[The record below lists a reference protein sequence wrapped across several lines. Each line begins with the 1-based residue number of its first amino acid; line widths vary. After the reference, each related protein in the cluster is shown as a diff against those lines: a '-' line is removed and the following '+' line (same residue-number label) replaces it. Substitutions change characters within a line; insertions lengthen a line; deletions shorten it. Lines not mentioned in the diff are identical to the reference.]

1 FQYFTACLHLSCEE
15 VPAETFDEVDCS
27 SIVLDWSL
35 ESPDTPVKG
44 IMLQYSPPVG
54 KPLSGTVLDSHTSSI
69 IINDTLAAT
78 EYTLFITALLE
89 DGTSHNISTKRLS
102 SSPAPPVFESAETTS
117 SDATISFFP
126 PAHDA
131 GDVSYAIEY
140 HPLDKPEYAN
150 FVESRAPL
158 FKIRGLD
165 PLTAYRLKINS
176 VYRNTKSDE
185 RIDVV
190 FTTKGDSG
198 ESFTVRTLPPNFGT
212 LLGQGKCAVQ
222 SVVPPIAAKETEA
235 TPSAEILIEASAE
248 SNQRSSEIPFRIV
261 TTPTFEE
268 EEEEDNETT
277 TTTIRPSRA
286 TFVISSLLDKAM
298 TAQPASPDPTTTE
311 RITVTEKIIDRVEE
325 TTVPSTTTTT
335 TMRALETTQKPVSD
349 PREHLKLSSMT
360 SSSSIPEGFPD
371 PAHVFLSMTEDKML
385 RLDWEVPEGTVCD
398 SFLVNYTLLTLNDP
412 QTLQAS
418 TNDQWVQ
425 MKMYTDHTIDIKVFC
440 LVSGAASKLW
450 WAHRVADLSKPSTPS
465 GLRLLSSY
473 TDEFYASSLALAI
486 DWPVFH
492 DFSFYKLVV
501 AYSTGKKPTDQ
512 NLLEV
517 DKEGPIVLEKLEATK
532 WYSIS
537 VKNVSIELGVESV
550 AVPLRE
556 LTPPIISSQLQPGQI
571 SSTSININFDESDP
585 EQGKFDSYELTFTG
599 NAKNITKRLGLN
611 AARSFTF
618 TKLIP
623 GKTYNFELFT
633 VFEGRRSRP
642 VTSNVTTYPL
652 KVNKLYPVVGRDY
665 VVLFWDIENF
675 ADNDVRFRVA
685 YVAISNSGHKSDS
698 TVVLRN
704 KNTYKFDKLP
714 GDTYYTF
721 TCTVIMGMGAAE
733 AESESEMITISIGM
747 PARSVPSV
755 TRHGSRELAVQFEN
769 DPSVF
774 SEQNGE
780 VDNFAVIVTEKRDL
794 GGDDYD
800 LQSWFEVKDEE
811 MWSAYR
817 ASSSDFNPFRGNRK
831 KSATFTIG
839 ADDCVQRRLD
849 EPYCNGMLRANTDY
863 YVKVRAYTKE
873 GVAMET
879 EWVSVAG
886 ATEEGEEDKEKERR
900 LPCHMYLNG
909 CPRKSAAQNTSF
921 FQPLLTLL
929 GFFVPRHRIR

>member
-1 FQYFTACLHLSCEE
+1 LQYFPARFDLSCAE
-15 VPAETFDEVDCS
+15 VSSETFDEVDSS

-35 ESPDTPVKG
+35 ESPDIPVKG
-44 IMLQYSPPVG
+44 IILQYSPPVG
-54 KPLSGTVLDSHTSSI
+54 KPLSGTVLDPHTSSI
-69 IINDTLAAT
+69 VINDTLAAT

-89 DGTSHNISTKRLS
+89 DGSSHNISTKRLS
-102 SSPAPPVFESAETTS
+102 SSPAPPAFESAETTS
-117 SDATISFFP
+117 SEATISFFP
-126 PAHDA
+126 PAHDS

-165 PLTAYRLKINS
+165 PLTAYRLKIHS
-176 VYRNTKSDE
+176 VYRNTRSDE
-185 RIDVV
+185 KIDVI
-190 FTTKGDSG
+190 FTTKGESG
-198 ESFTVRTLPPNFGT
+198 ESITVRTLPPNFGL
-212 LLGQGKCAVQ
+212 LLGQGSLAKPTDL
-222 SVVPPIAAKETEA
+222 PPIAAKETDVS
-235 TPSAEILIEASAE
+235 PSAEILIRASTE
-248 SNQRSSEIPFRIV
+248 QRLRSSEIPFRVV
-261 TTPTFEE
+261 TTPAGEE
-268 EEEEDNETT
+268 EEAEEEVRTT
-277 TTTIRPSRA
+277 TTVRTSRA
-286 TFVISSLLDKAM
+286 TFAISSLLDKAV
-298 TAQPASPDPTTTE
+298 TPHPASTQPPTTTE
-311 RITVTEKIIDRVEE
+311 RITVIERMIDRVEE
-325 TTVPSTTTTT
+325 TTERQTTTTT
-335 TMRALETTQKPVSD
+335 KAAETTQVRKSVAD
-349 PREHLKLSSMT
+349 PRGHLKLSSSPSAT
-360 SSSSIPEGFPD
+360 IDGFPE
-371 PAHVFLSMTEDKML
+371 PAHLFLSKTEDKML
-385 RLDWEVPEGTVCD
+385 RLDWEVPEGAVCD
-398 SFLVNYTLLTLNDP
+398 SFLVNYTLLTLDDP
-412 QTLQAS
+412 QTLQAR
-418 TNDQWVQ
+418 TNEQWVQ
-425 MKMYTDHTIDIKVFC
+425 MKMYNDHTIEMRVFC
-440 LVSGAASKLW
+440 IVSGAASKLW
-450 WAHRVADLSKPSTPS
+450 WASRVADLSKPSTPS
-465 GLRLLSSY
+465 GLRLHSSY
-473 TDEFYASSLALAI
+473 TDEFYVSSLTLSI
-486 DWPVFH
+486 DWPLLH
-492 DFSFYKLVV
+492 DFSLYKLVV
-501 AYSTGKKPTDQ
+501 TYSAGKKPTDQ
-512 NLLEV
+512 NVLEV

-532 WYSIS
+532 WYAIS
-537 VKNVSIELGVESV
+537 VKNVSIELGLESGTV
-550 AVPLRE
+550 SLKE
-556 LTPPIISSQLQPGQI
+556 LTPPIISSQLYPGQI
-571 SSTSININFDESDP
+571 SSTSINMNFDESDP

-599 NAKNITKRLGLN
+599 NAKNITKKLALT

-623 GKTYNFELFT
+623 GKTYNFELYT
-633 VFEGRRSRP
+633 VFEGRRSRA

-665 VVLFWDIENF
+665 VTLFWDIENF
-675 ADNDVRFRVA
+675 ADNDCRFRVA
-685 YVAISNSGHKSDS
+685 YDGTSNSGHKSSS
-698 TVVLRN
+698 TVVLKN

-733 AESESEMITISIGM
+733 AESESEMVTISIGM

-755 TRHGSRELAVQFEN
+755 QRHGSRELVVQFDN

-811 MWSAYR
+811 VWSAYR

-831 KSATFTIG
+831 KSAAFTIG

-863 YVKVRAYTKE
+863 FVKVRAYTKE

-886 ATEEGEEDKEKERR
+886 ALGEEGEEEKEKERR

-909 CPRKSAAQNTSF
+909 CPRKSASQNTSF

-929 GFFVPRHRIR
+929 GFFVPRRRVR